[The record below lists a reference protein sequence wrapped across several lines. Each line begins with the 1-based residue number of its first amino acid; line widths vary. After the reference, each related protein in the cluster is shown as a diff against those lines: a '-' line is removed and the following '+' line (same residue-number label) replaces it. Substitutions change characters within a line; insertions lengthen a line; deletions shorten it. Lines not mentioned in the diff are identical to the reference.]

1 VLSEYGISRVF
12 LDEWWAFDPTVYDER
27 FLTRYA
33 RSASSLYA
41 RLIDDTRNDVVRIGP
56 FLEVAR
62 RVFDLDNMRE
72 KSMAYVSVLSL
83 EQLFNAKSRM
93 AENRL
98 GIGWVHRAL
107 NGRAAAYHFAME
119 RLVIHVPA
127 QQAAV

>member
-1 VLSEYGISRVF
+1 MVDLRPDR
-12 LDEWWAFDPTVYDER
+12 LCR
-27 FLTRYA
+27 LLTRYT

-41 RLIDDTRNDVVRIGP
+41 RLIDDTSNDVVRIGP

-62 RVFDLDNMRE
+62 RVFDLDNKRE

-83 EQLFNAKSRM
+83 EELFDAKSRM

-98 GIGWVHRAL
+98 WIGWMHRAL
-107 NGRAAAYHFAME
+107 NDRAAAYHFAME

-127 QQAAV
+127 QQAV